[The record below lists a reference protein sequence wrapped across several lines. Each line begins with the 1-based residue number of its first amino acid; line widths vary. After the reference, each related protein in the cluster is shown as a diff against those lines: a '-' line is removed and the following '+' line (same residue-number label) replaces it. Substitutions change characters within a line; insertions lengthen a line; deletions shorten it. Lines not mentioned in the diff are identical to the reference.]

1 MQFRIY
7 STPFLFVIFP
17 VLWGCGSAT
26 RVATSTQETR
36 YDPYKPAAVQ
46 HLVDALIADMSGEF
60 GEAEMHYRF
69 ALLSDSNALPV
80 SNALAED
87 YLELGRYDEA
97 LALVQRVL
105 QKEALNP
112 DAMEV
117 LADIHIR
124 QHNFDKAIQ
133 TLELLCTKY
142 PSNVDAH
149 YRLITIYEVQGKI
162 KEAASHYARLLDI
175 VGANT
180 LLSLK
185 LGEIYMRSRAYDKA
199 VDVYHRARS
208 SDPNNTEILS
218 ALAMAYRFNKEIP
231 KAIEIYESLAELQED
246 NLQVHAS
253 VGLLSIQSGN
263 FEKAVRAFRHADRLQ
278 PNNFDFLRSLG
289 FALVQLKRPNEALDV
304 LERAASINSRD
315 LLTMNLLAPIYQNQ
329 HRYAQSDS
337 VFDRILIFEP
347 NNEVILN
354 NYSYSLAERKV
365 RLDKARQMIE
375 KALKKA
381 PENGHYLDT
390 MGWVLFQQ
398 EEYAQ
403 ALLYTQRAVAVH
415 PNSEEVWAHIGEIQ
429 LKLGNIKEA
438 RSAFEKAQTI
448 NPNNSQLTEKINAL
462 SH

>member
-1 MQFRIY
+1 
-7 STPFLFVIFP
+7 
-17 VLWGCGSAT
+17 
-26 RVATSTQETR
+26 
-36 YDPYKPAAVQ
+36 
-46 HLVDALIADMSGEF
+46 
-60 GEAEMHYRF
+60 
-69 ALLSDSNALPV
+69 
-80 SNALAED
+80 
-87 YLELGRYDEA
+87 LELGRFDEA

-105 QKEALNP
+105 IKDPFNP
-112 DAMEV
+112 DALEV

-133 TLELLCTKY
+133 TLELLSRRY
-142 PSNVDAH
+142 PSNIDAH
-149 YRLITIYEVQGKI
+149 YRLITIYEVQGKA
-162 KEAASHYARLLDI
+162 KEAAVHYARLLDVI
-175 VGANT
+175 GANT

-263 FEKAVRAFRHADRLQ
+263 YEKAVRAFRHADRLQ

-289 FALVQLKRPNEALDV
+289 FALVQLKRSVEALDV
-304 LERAASINSRD
+304 LERASMLNGRD

-329 HRYAQSDS
+329 KRFTQSDS
-337 VFDRILIFEP
+337 VFERILVFEP

-354 NYSYSLAERKV
+354 NYSYSLAERRI

-381 PENGHYLDT
+381 PDNGHYLDT
-390 MGWVLFQQ
+390 MGWVLFQL

-403 ALLYTQRAVAVH
+403 ALIYTQRAVAVH
-415 PNSEEVWAHIGEIQ
+415 PNSEEVWTHLGEIHH
-429 LKLGNIKEA
+429 KLGNTQDA
-438 RSAFEKAQTI
+438 LSAFQKALTI
-448 NPNNSQLTEKINAL
+448 NPDNSMLTEKINAL